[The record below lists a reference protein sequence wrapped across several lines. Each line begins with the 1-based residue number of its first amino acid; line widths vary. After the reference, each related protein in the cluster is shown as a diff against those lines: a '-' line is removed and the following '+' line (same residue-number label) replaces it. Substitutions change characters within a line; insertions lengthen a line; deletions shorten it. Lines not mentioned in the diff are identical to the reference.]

1 MYYIFVINGREDRA
15 WILEEIKHQIQAS
28 NVRFDYETYVTRG
41 VGDGTRFVKIYCDL
55 HPQSEVCFVA
65 CGGS

>member
-1 MYYIFVINGREDRA
+1 MYYIFVINGREDKA

-41 VGDGTRFVKIYCDL
+41 VGDGGRS
-55 HPQSEVCFVA
+55 PGA
-65 CGGS
+65 